1 MRRSNREVVGLT
13 NMLSILNKCNIMRIG
28 LCVDNEPYIVPLN
41 FAYEVIDEEVFIY
54 FHCASKGKKLDM
66 IAQNSNACFEADC
79 SYKTMEAENA
89 CDWSAE
95 FESVIG
101 NGKIT
106 ILKDEAQKV
115 RVLDTLM
122 KRYGFPGKPYYI
134 PSALAAVT
142 VLQIRVTS
150 MTGKRKMNPDTQ

>member
-1 MRRSNREVVGLT
+1 MRRRDREVVGLT
-13 NMLSILNKCNIMRIG
+13 NILAILDKCDIMRIG
-28 LCVDNEPYIVPLN
+28 LCVDNKPYIVPLN
-41 FAYEVIDEEVFIY
+41 FAYEVTGEEVYIY

-79 SYKTMEAENA
+79 SYKTIEAENA

-101 NGKIT
+101 DGKIT
-106 ILKDEAQKV
+106 ILEEETQKV
-115 RVLDTLM
+115 SALDTLM
-122 KRYGFPGKPYYI
+122 KRYGFPGKPHYI

-150 MTGKRKMNPDTQ
+150 MTGKRKMENI